1 MKITD
6 SLINPCV
13 GLTVRVW
20 LDGDVMKMAVP
31 GITETIFF
39 HTNSGVEIRISG
51 QGNQPVEVSTY
62 RVVTGPLRM
71 SP

>member
-6 SLINPCV
+6 SLINHCV
-13 GLTVRVW
+13 GFTVSVW
-20 LDGDVMKMAVP
+20 LDGNIMKMTVP

-39 HTNSGVEIRISG
+39 HTNSGVEIKISG
-51 QGNQPVEVSTY
+51 QGNQPVKVATY
-62 RVVTGPLRM
+62 RVFTGPLRM